1 MTKNSKQAREQNIDS
16 VLRPQGDARDARA
29 SRMTLPGR
37 DATPQPECCDDVVH
51 WLSMASRARA
61 ARASYRWER
70 LDDAALLRVRFR
82 DLGLELSRS
91 PVHADVLRLG
101 TEVERRGIRFK
112 PHVWFST
119 DWFSPD
125 GVPGI
130 AMPFFLGHPRLLRLE
145 RRMMGEAEGSNRR
158 WRLRLLRHE
167 LGHAVD
173 TAFGLRRR
181 RDWQRVFGR
190 AGAPYSRDYTV
201 RPGSKEYVL
210 HLEHWYAQSHPTE
223 DFAETFA
230 VWLRPKTLWRA
241 EYSGWPALAKLEF
254 VDGLMAELA
263 GRKPSKRDRSFI
275 APLTDNSRTLGEH
288 YRRRVFPGDGR
299 EQRFDSLLMNV
310 FAPRRASSAT
320 AAPAERYL
328 REVRPRLTRTL
339 LRRTRVHP
347 YLAFQVLRAVRRR
360 ARSLD
365 LTLAGSKR
373 DALERVA
380 QLHERV
386 LADLLSRN
394 EETYSL

>member
-1 MTKNSKQAREQNIDS
+1 M
-16 VLRPQGDARDARA
+16 G
-29 SRMTLPGR
+29 
-37 DATPQPECCDDVVH
+37 
-51 WLSMASRARA
+51 SRARA

-70 LDDAALLRVRFR
+70 FDDAALLRVRFR
-82 DLGLELSRS
+82 DLGLKISDS
-91 PVHADVLRLG
+91 PVQADVVRLG
-101 TEVERRGIRFK
+101 AELERRGIRFK
-112 PHVWFST
+112 PHFWFST

-130 AMPFFLGHPRLLRLE
+130 AVPFFLGHPRLLRLE
-145 RRMMGEAEGSNRR
+145 RRMLGEAEGSNRR

-201 RPGSKEYVL
+201 RPGSRDYVL

-230 VWLRPKTLWRA
+230 VWLRPKARWRA

-275 APLTDNSRTLGEH
+275 APLTDNRRTLGEH
-288 YRRRVFPGDGR
+288 YRRRAFFGDGP
-299 EQRFDSLLMNV
+299 EQRFDAWLMNV
-310 FAPRRASSAT
+310 FAPRSESGAT
-320 AAPAERYL
+320 TVSAERYL
-328 REVRPRLTRTL
+328 REVKPQLTRTL

-347 YLAFQVLRAVRRR
+347 YLVFQVLRAVRRR
-360 ARSLD
+360 ARRLE
-365 LTLAGSKR
+365 LALAGSKR
-373 DALERVA
+373 NALQRVV

-386 LADLLSRN
+386 LADLLHRD
-394 EETYSL
+394 EETYFL